1 MPRPF
6 VHLHNHTEYSLLDGA
21 TRISELVPRAKEL
34 EMPAVAITDHG
45 VMFGCMEFA
54 LECERHG
61 VKPILGMEA
70 YVSPRGM
77 GDRTSREEKSTYHL
91 LLLARNEEGYR
102 NLCRLHS
109 VAALE
114 GFYHKPRID
123 HEILRN
129 HARGLIGST
138 TCIGSEVNQA
148 LLNDDFDDALRIAR
162 LYKEIFDEGCYF
174 VELQDHG
181 IDKQQKMNLGL
192 LKIAEELGLPL
203 VATNDSHFLCKE
215 GAEAHD
221 VLLCVGLGKLASDPG
236 RLRFTRNEY
245 FKTADEMAA
254 LFPEHPEAIEN
265 SLRIADMVDFQ
276 LRGSRNVMPEP
287 KMPEGADAAGYLRE
301 LAEKGLRDRLPH
313 CDDSAHE
320 RLQYELGVIGQTGFE
335 SYFLL
340 VREFA
345 EFSRQQG
352 IQFGVRGSAAG
363 SLVSYTLGIT
373 DIDPL
378 EYDLTFERFLNPER
392 ISMPDV
398 DMDFEDA
405 RRDEVIRWVTEKYG
419 SDRVAQIVT
428 FGTLGAKAAIRDT
441 ARVLGKPPIE
451 ADRICKLIPTAPGMT
466 IEFALAEFPDL
477 RELIANDAEA
487 KRIVDT
493 ARSIEGLS
501 RHSGVHAAGVVIS
514 GQPLSELVPLY
525 RSTDGQ
531 PVTAYDMGMLEK
543 LGLLKMDFLGLSNLT
558 VLSKA
563 MELLTERTGTQFR
576 LEDIPLDDEQTY
588 AMLGRGD
595 TTGVFQLESGG
606 MRQAIMAVKPQN
618 VRELAALIALFRPG
632 PIGHI
637 ARFASNKFG
646 RTEIELLHPL
656 MEPILR
662 ETFGIIVYQDQVLK
676 LVQALA
682 GFSLGKADVLRR
694 AMGKKDAS
702 VMSSMHSEFLSGCKD
717 RGIEHETAEEVWTL
731 LLPFAGY
738 AFNKAHAVCYAM
750 LAYQTAYLK
759 ANYPVEYMAALLTV
773 FQVKEDRIGVLVE
786 EARRM
791 GIPVLPP
798 DVNASHA
805 NFQLENAGGAH
816 AIRFGLA
823 ALKGIGFGLVSMIIK
838 ERENGEY
845 GHIFEFAERC
855 REFGLSRT
863 SLEALV
869 KGGAL
874 DRIVPNRKTGWENV
888 DAALVFAD
896 ASRRRRLG
904 GQDSLFGDAGKFPV
918 TYPPIPAAEPYS
930 RAETL
935 AIEKEVLGIYVSD
948 HPLRGY
954 ERILREEAT
963 TTASQ
968 VPELD
973 DRARVVIAGVIA
985 NFREIVVKKTG
996 EKMASLMLEDF
1007 TGQAPVIVFA
1017 KTYQKFMGLLRRDRL
1032 VRITGTVSH
1041 RERSGEK
1048 TIEVAAFEVADLPEP
1063 TTAELEADPSP
1074 GKVVVTLRS
1083 ATKTELNDLRNV
1095 LVSHTGSYAVELRFE
1110 GESRAVVQPLD
1121 RVEPGEGLRRAIVA
1135 AVPSATVEIIENAL
1149 PRMDLSRETPVAA
1162 GRL

>member
-21 TRISELVPRAKEL
+21 TRISDVVPLAKQFD
-34 EMPAVAITDHG
+34 MPAVAITDHG

-70 YVSPRGM
+70 YVSPKGI
-77 GDRTSREEKSTYHL
+77 GDRSTREEKSTYHL

-109 VAALE
+109 IAALE

-123 HEILRN
+123 HDLLRN
-129 HARGLIGST
+129 HSKGLIGST

-148 LLNDDFDDALRIAR
+148 LLQDDYDGALAIAR
-162 LYKEIFDEGCYF
+162 MYKEMFEEGAYF

-181 IDKQQKMNLGL
+181 IDKQRKMNQGL
-192 LKIAEELGLPL
+192 VRIAKELDLPL

-221 VLLCVGLGKLASDPG
+221 VLLCVGLGKLTSDAD

-245 FKTADEMAA
+245 FKSSDEMAE
-254 LFPEHPEAIEN
+254 LFPDHPEAIEN
-265 SLRIADMVDFQ
+265 SLRIANMVDFQ
-276 LRGSRNVMPEP
+276 LKGSRNVMPEP
-287 KMPEGADAAGYLRE
+287 EMPEGADAAGYLRE
-301 LAEKGLRDRLPH
+301 LARKGLRDRLPR
-313 CDDSAHE
+313 CEDSAHE
-320 RLQYELGVIGQTGFE
+320 RLEYELGVIGQTGFE
-335 SYFLL
+335 NYFLL

-345 EFSRQQG
+345 EFSRKQG

-363 SLVSYTLGIT
+363 SLVSYALGIT

-419 SDRVAQIVT
+419 KDRVAQIVT

-466 IEFALAEFPDL
+466 IELALAEFPDL
-477 RELIANDAEA
+477 RELLAKDAEA
-487 KRIVDT
+487 RRIVET
-493 ARSIEGLS
+493 AKSIEGLS

-525 RSTDGQ
+525 RSTDGM

-563 MELLTERTGTQFR
+563 MELVSATRGQPFTVA
-576 LEDIPLDDEQTY
+576 DIPLDDEASY

-606 MRQAIMAVKPQN
+606 MRQAIAAVKPQN
-618 VRELAALIALFRPG
+618 IRELAALIALFRPG
-632 PIGHI
+632 PIAHI
-637 ARFASNKFG
+637 GRFASNKFG

-682 GFSLGKADVLRR
+682 GFSLGKADILRK

-702 VMSSMHSEFLSGCKD
+702 VMSSMHREFLEGCAG
-717 RGIEHETAEEVWTL
+717 RSIEATTAEAVWNL

-759 ANYPVEYMAALLTV
+759 ANFPVEYMAALLTV

-798 DVNASHA
+798 DVNASGVS
-805 NFQLENAGGAH
+805 FQLEDSEGAV

-823 ALKGIGFGLVSMIIK
+823 AIKGIGFGLVSKIIE
-838 ERENGEY
+838 ERSNGSY
-845 GHIFEFAERC
+845 DHIFEFAERT

-863 SLEALV
+863 ALEALV

-874 DRIVPNRKTGWENV
+874 DLIVPNRRTAMDSAE
-888 DAALVFAD
+888 AALVYAD
-896 ASRRRRLG
+896 ATRRRRLG
-904 GQDSLFGDAGKFPV
+904 GQDSLFGESSELAV
-918 TYPPIPAAEPYS
+918 SYPDIPPSDPYT

-954 ERILREEAT
+954 DRILREEAT
-963 TTASQ
+963 VTAAQ
-968 VPELD
+968 IPDLD
-973 DRARVVIAGVIA
+973 DRARVVMAGVIA
-985 NFREIVVKKTG
+985 NIREITVKKTG

-1007 TGQAPVIVFA
+1007 TGQAPFIVFA
-1017 KTYQKFMGLLRRDRL
+1017 KTYQKFSGLLQRDRL
-1032 VRITGTVSH
+1032 VRISGNVSH
-1041 RERSGEK
+1041 RERNGEK
-1048 TIEVAAFEVADLPEP
+1048 SIEVAAFEVSALQEP
-1063 TTAELEADPSP
+1063 SPTELDAEPGP

-1083 ATKTELNDLRNV
+1083 ATKPELTQLREA
-1095 LVSHTGSYAVELRFE
+1095 LSKHPGSFAVELRFE
-1110 GESRAVVQPLD
+1110 GERSRVVQPLD
-1121 RVEPGEGLRRAIVA
+1121 RVEAGEALHHAIVG
-1135 AVPSATVEIIENAL
+1135 AVPSATVEVVENML
-1149 PRMDLSRETPVAA
+1149 QRMGPSAETPVAA